1 MSNPWPKVTKFATY
15 SFDAT
20 HNLYGVTSHAD
31 GLATHNHTWVVTL
44 IFADWECQ
52 PKIGFTHDEPDIT
65 KTWGGKLK
73 QLEGKHLN
81 DLMPV
86 PPTAENV
93 ACWLLFDW
101 IPHIDANRTNYEVS
115 GIRVSKC
122 NTFQVEVMRSQSQ
135 RWRTHIK
142 ELQKDQLL
150 PACV

>member
-1 MSNPWPKVTKFATY
+1 MTNPTSPK
-15 SFDAT
+15 
-20 HNLYGVTSHAD
+20 LG
-31 GLATHNHTWVVTL
+31 
-44 IFADWECQ
+44 
-52 PKIGFTHDEPDIT
+52 
-65 KTWGGKLK
+65 GGKLK

-101 IPHIDANRTNYEVS
+101 IPNIDANRTNYEVS

-135 RWRTHIK
+135 RWKSHVSK
-142 ELQKDQLL
+142 ESKND
-150 PACV
+150 

>member
-44 IFADWECQ
+44 IFSDWECQ

-73 QLEGKHLN
+73 QL
-81 DLMPV
+81 
-86 PPTAENV
+86 
-93 ACWLLFDW
+93 
-101 IPHIDANRTNYEVS
+101 
-115 GIRVSKC
+115 
-122 NTFQVEVMRSQSQ
+122 
-135 RWRTHIK
+135 
-142 ELQKDQLL
+142 
-150 PACV
+150 